1 MNVWSYECI
10 YGVQLRCF
18 SLIAILNTT
27 RDLNH
32 VPCASPK
39 TDPTDRKKE
48 GQTGEQ
54 TERKED
60 SQEDR
65 KEERQTGEQTER
77 RKERTG
83 RKNEWQT

>member
-1 MNVWSYECI
+1 M
-10 YGVQLRCF
+10 RCF

-65 KEERQTGEQTER
+65 KEERQTER
-77 RKERTG
+77 RTSRQENIQKERRTDRRTY
-83 RKNEWQT
+83 RKKGGQS